1 MGGSGRPGAVRS
13 AGRQPDAQ
21 SLPRQDRRKERFE
34 PMKEFTYVI
43 QDPVGLHARPA
54 GFLLRRAKNYRSS
67 VLVKAPN
74 GREANAAKLM
84 ALMSMGAKAGDTLTF
99 ILEGDDEE
107 VAAADLA
114 QYLPEIL

>member
-1 MGGSGRPGAVRS
+1 
-13 AGRQPDAQ
+13 
-21 SLPRQDRRKERFE
+21 
-34 PMKEFTYVI
+34 MKEFTYVI

-54 GFLLRRAKNYRSS
+54 GFLLRRAKNYHSS
-67 VLVKAPN
+67 VLIKAPS

-99 ILEGDDEE
+99 TLEGDDEAI
-107 VAAADLA
+107 AAADLA

>member
-1 MGGSGRPGAVRS
+1 
-13 AGRQPDAQ
+13 
-21 SLPRQDRRKERFE
+21 
-34 PMKEFTYVI
+34 MKEFTYVI

>member
-1 MGGSGRPGAVRS
+1 
-13 AGRQPDAQ
+13 
-21 SLPRQDRRKERFE
+21 
-34 PMKEFTYVI
+34 MKEFTYVI

-54 GFLLRRAKNYRSS
+54 GFLLRRAKNYHSS
-67 VLVKAPN
+67 VLVKAPS

-84 ALMSMGAKAGDTLTF
+84 AGDTLTF

-107 VAAADLA
+107 VAAADLQ

>member
-1 MGGSGRPGAVRS
+1 
-13 AGRQPDAQ
+13 
-21 SLPRQDRRKERFE
+21 
-34 PMKEFTYVI
+34 MKEFTYVI

-67 VLVKAPN
+67 VLVKAPS

-84 ALMSMGAKAGDTLTF
+84 ALMSMGAKAGDALTF

-107 VAAADLA
+107 VAAADLQ

>member
-1 MGGSGRPGAVRS
+1 MGAVRS
-13 AGRQPDAQ
+13 AGRQQAAQ
-21 SLPRQDRRKERFE
+21 FLPCQDRRKERFE

-54 GFLLRRAKNYRSS
+54 GFLLRRAKNYHSS
-67 VLVKAPN
+67 VLVKAPS

-107 VAAADLA
+107 VAAADLQ

>member
-1 MGGSGRPGAVRS
+1 
-13 AGRQPDAQ
+13 
-21 SLPRQDRRKERFE
+21 
-34 PMKEFTYVI
+34 MKEFTYVI

-54 GFLLRRAKNYRSS
+54 GFLLRRAKNYHSS
-67 VLVKAPN
+67 VLVKAPS

-107 VAAADLA
+107 ILGVGKGSSKRKAQLAAAAAAWKKLG
-114 QYLPEIL
+114 